1 MLWGCLL
8 QRNKGAS
15 ALAMFKNISK
25 LKKKKLN
32 KRQKSAAQTIEDSI
46 NGREM
51 SSETSAKETNTRTQ
65 LN

>member
-25 LKKKKLN
+25 LKKKLN

-51 SSETSAKETNTRTQ
+51 SSETSAKETNIRTQ

>member
-25 LKKKKLN
+25 LKKKLN